1 MHLKGFR
8 SIFLHGIILAFL
20 FEVCSCD
27 DDFRCPYNI
36 HVNKGQIIEAKASV
50 DNGASFLKHY
60 EVRDARECYKLCCE
74 RRNCDLAQMQYKNY
88 TDGFFSELQKVC
100 FMFHCGKPSKC
111 LFGQHD
117 HYATISY
124 DRPSEELSYIDG
136 NQFGPSSVK
145 TGEAKLGTA
154 KEIKPSVR
162 EGNTKDRVQGS
173 SQYKP
178 PSRQYTTEEQDK
190 YEEEEDLR
198 SSWKQKSYEGSTV
211 HSKQPFGKDRY
222 HSKNTHESLSAK
234 KLSRPVLDKDEYSE
248 NSQESQK
255 PYYQVT
261 SNHPDFPTKHQH
273 VNIKGPVRPGNPV
286 KEVAKEPTEEKATT
300 HDSDDVDREL
310 ERKLEE
316 LMPKTDT
323 QQYQPSGGDTKAVPT
338 TVKPTFHQWRQ
349 FVDNN
354 PNFPYTIP
362 SKVEHPL
369 EQAVEKQTEKP
380 VEKPVQKKPV
390 EIPAQKQVDLP
401 VQKPVEVPVQKPVQV
416 PEQRPVQVPVQRPVE
431 ETVQKVPVQKK
442 PIEVP
447 VQKKPVEVP
456 LLKPVEKPIQT
467 QVPKPWQE
475 PTEPETEP
483 PKPTEP
489 IIMTEKARV
498 HDEPKQQQDVRPLI
512 EVPIQS
518 KNISDV
524 VVIETHRL
532 KIIENKAVL
541 PLAIFLVI
549 AILLLFVVALRLR
562 IVKSRLKRRPFATD
576 DADYLI
582 NGMYL

>member
-1 MHLKGFR
+1 MIYL
-8 SIFLHGIILAFL
+8 L
-20 FEVCSCD
+20 
-27 DDFRCPYNI
+27 
-36 HVNKGQIIEAKASV
+36 
-50 DNGASFLKHY
+50 
-60 EVRDARECYKLCCE
+60 
-74 RRNCDLAQMQYKNY
+74 
-88 TDGFFSELQKVC
+88 
-100 FMFHCGKPSKC
+100 
-111 LFGQHD
+111 
-117 HYATISY
+117 
-124 DRPSEELSYIDG
+124 
-136 NQFGPSSVK
+136 
-145 TGEAKLGTA
+145 
-154 KEIKPSVR
+154 
-162 EGNTKDRVQGS
+162 GNTKDRVQGS

-178 PSRQYTTEEQDK
+178 PSRQYTTDEQDK
-190 YEEEEDLR
+190 YEEEEDLM
-198 SSWKQKSYEGSTV
+198 SPWKQKSYEGSTV

-234 KLSRPVLDKDEYSE
+234 KPSRPVLDKDEYSE

-255 PYYQVT
+255 PYHQVT

-273 VNIKGPVRPGNPV
+273 VNMKGPVRPGNPV
-286 KEVAKEPTEEKATT
+286 KEVAEEPTEEKTTT

-323 QQYQPSGGDTKAVPT
+323 QQYQPSGGDMKAVPT

-362 SKVEHPL
+362 SEVEHPSK
-369 EQAVEKQTEKP
+369 QAVEKQTEKP

-390 EIPAQKQVDLP
+390 KIPAQKQVDVP
-401 VQKPVEVPVQKPVQV
+401 VQRPVEVPVQKPVQV

-442 PIEVP
+442 PIEVPVQKKPIKVP

-498 HDEPKQQQDVRPLI
+498 HDGMELIPIFTPPFPFIHTVAPLFTTLSFPALTLTHTFLSQPLSYSIPFILSHFLPHNLLYLNFHTVLKVPSSLISSLRPSHTSSLFYPLFCSFFSPLL
-512 EVPIQS
+512 VPFLS
-518 KNISDV
+518 NFS
-524 VVIETHRL
+524 
-532 KIIENKAVL
+532 VL
-541 PLAIFLVI
+541 FSVLSA
-549 AILLLFVVALRLR
+549 LL
-562 IVKSRLKRRPFATD
+562 SS
-576 DADYLI
+576 
-582 NGMYL
+582 

>member
-8 SIFLHGIILAFL
+8 TMFLRGIVLAFL
-20 FEVCSCD
+20 FAVCFSQD
-27 DDFRCPYNI
+27 DDYRCPYNI

-50 DNGASFLKHY
+50 NNGASFLKHY

-88 TDGFFSELQKVC
+88 TDGFFSELKKIC
-100 FMFHCGKPSKC
+100 YMFHCGKPSKC

-124 DRPSEELSYIDG
+124 DRPNEELSYLDG
-136 NQFGPSSVK
+136 NQYGPSVK
-145 TGEAKLGTA
+145 TGKAKFGIA
-154 KEIKPSVR
+154 KEIKPSIH
-162 EGNTKDRVQGS
+162 EGKVSGS
-173 SQYKP
+173 SRHKP
-178 PSRQYTTEEQDK
+178 PTRPHVTKEQEK
-190 YEEEEDLR
+190 YEEEEDLM
-198 SSWKQKSYEGSTV
+198 SPWKQKSYEEGSV

-222 HSKNTHESLSAK
+222 HSKNTQESSSLST
-234 KLSRPVLDKDEYSE
+234 KLSRPGIDKDEYSE
-248 NSQESQK
+248 NYQEREK
-255 PYYQVT
+255 PHYQVT
-261 SNHPDFPTKHQH
+261 SNHPDSPTKHKH
-273 VNIKGPVRPGNPV
+273 VNLKGPARPGKEGG
-286 KEVAKEPTEEKATT
+286 KEVVEEPTEEKVTT
-300 HDSDDVDREL
+300 QDSGDMDAEL

-316 LMPKTDT
+316 LMPNTDN
-323 QQYQPSGGDTKAVPT
+323 QQYQPSGSEVKAVPT
-338 TVKPTFHQWRQ
+338 TTKPTTFHQWRQ

-362 SKVEHPL
+362 SE
-369 EQAVEKQTEKP
+369 EAEEKP
-380 VEKPVQKKPV
+380 TKKLVEKPVDV
-390 EIPAQKQVDLP
+390 P
-401 VQKPVEVPVQKPVQV
+401 VQKPVEVPVQKPV
-416 PEQRPVQVPVQRPVE
+416 E
-431 ETVQKVPVQKK
+431 VPVQK
-442 PIEVP
+442 PVEVP

-456 LLKPVEKPIQT
+456 VQKKPVEVPVQKKPVEVPVQKPVERPT
-467 QVPKPWQE
+467 QKPWQK
-475 PTEPETEP
+475 PAQSETESH
-483 PKPTEP
+483 KPTEHS
-489 IIMTEKARV
+489 IMTEEARV
-498 HDEPKQQQDVRPLI
+498 QNGQKQQQDESPLI

-541 PLAIFLVI
+541 PLAVFLVI

>member
-1 MHLKGFR
+1 M
-8 SIFLHGIILAFL
+8 
-20 FEVCSCD
+20 
-27 DDFRCPYNI
+27 
-36 HVNKGQIIEAKASV
+36 
-50 DNGASFLKHY
+50 
-60 EVRDARECYKLCCE
+60 
-74 RRNCDLAQMQYKNY
+74 
-88 TDGFFSELQKVC
+88 TD
-100 FMFHCGKPSKC
+100 
-111 LFGQHD
+111 
-117 HYATISY
+117 
-124 DRPSEELSYIDG
+124 
-136 NQFGPSSVK
+136 
-145 TGEAKLGTA
+145 
-154 KEIKPSVR
+154 
-162 EGNTKDRVQGS
+162 
-173 SQYKP
+173 
-178 PSRQYTTEEQDK
+178 EQDK
-190 YEEEEDLR
+190 YEEEEDLM
-198 SSWKQKSYEGSTV
+198 SPWKQKSYEGSTV

-234 KLSRPVLDKDEYSE
+234 KPSRPVLDKDEYSE

-273 VNIKGPVRPGNPV
+273 VNMKGPVRPGNPV
-286 KEVAKEPTEEKATT
+286 KEVAEEPTEEKATT
-300 HDSDDVDREL
+300 HNSDDVDREL

-362 SKVEHPL
+362 SEVEHPL

-390 EIPAQKQVDLP
+390 KIPAQKQVDVP
-401 VQKPVEVPVQKPVQV
+401 VQRPVEVPVQKPVQV

-447 VQKKPVEVP
+447 VQKKPIEVPVQKKPIEVPVQKKPVEVP
-456 LLKPVEKPIQT
+456 SLKPVEKPIQT

-475 PTEPETEP
+475 PIEPETEP

-498 HDEPKQQQDVRPLI
+498 HDGMELIPIFTPPFPFIHTVAPFFTTLSFPALTLTHTFLSQPLSYSIPFTLSHFLPHNLLHLNFHTVLKVPSSLIYPSNPLI
-512 EVPIQS
+512 LLVSFILSFVLFFSPLLVPFLS
-518 KNISDV
+518 NFS
-524 VVIETHRL
+524 
-532 KIIENKAVL
+532 VL
-541 PLAIFLVI
+541 FSVLST
-549 AILLLFVVALRLR
+549 LL
-562 IVKSRLKRRPFATD
+562 SS
-576 DADYLI
+576 
-582 NGMYL
+582 

>member
-1 MHLKGFR
+1 MIYL
-8 SIFLHGIILAFL
+8 L
-20 FEVCSCD
+20 
-27 DDFRCPYNI
+27 
-36 HVNKGQIIEAKASV
+36 
-50 DNGASFLKHY
+50 
-60 EVRDARECYKLCCE
+60 
-74 RRNCDLAQMQYKNY
+74 
-88 TDGFFSELQKVC
+88 
-100 FMFHCGKPSKC
+100 
-111 LFGQHD
+111 
-117 HYATISY
+117 
-124 DRPSEELSYIDG
+124 
-136 NQFGPSSVK
+136 
-145 TGEAKLGTA
+145 
-154 KEIKPSVR
+154 
-162 EGNTKDRVQGS
+162 GNTKDRVQGS

-198 SSWKQKSYEGSTV
+198 SPWKQKSYEGSTA

-234 KLSRPVLDKDEYSE
+234 KPSRPVLDKDEYSE

-273 VNIKGPVRPGNPV
+273 VNMKGPVRPGNPV
-286 KEVAKEPTEEKATT
+286 KEVAEELTEEKATT
-300 HDSDDVDREL
+300 HNSDDVDREL

-390 EIPAQKQVDLP
+390 EIPAQKQVDVP
-401 VQKPVEVPVQKPVQV
+401 VQRPVEVPVQKPVQV
-416 PEQRPVQVPVQRPVE
+416 PEQRPVQVPVQRPLE
-431 ETVQKVPVQKK
+431 ETVQKVPVQKKPIEVPVQKK

-456 LLKPVEKPIQT
+456 LLKPVEKQIQT

-498 HDEPKQQQDVRPLI
+498 HDGMELIPIFTPPFPFIHTVAPLFTTLSFPALTLTHTFLSQPLSYSIPFILSHFLPHNLLYLNFHTVLKVPSSLISSLRPSHTSSLFYPLFCSFFSPLL
-512 EVPIQS
+512 VPFLS
-518 KNISDV
+518 NFS
-524 VVIETHRL
+524 
-532 KIIENKAVL
+532 VL
-541 PLAIFLVI
+541 FSVLSA
-549 AILLLFVVALRLR
+549 LL
-562 IVKSRLKRRPFATD
+562 SS
-576 DADYLI
+576 
-582 NGMYL
+582 

>member
-1 MHLKGFR
+1 MIYL
-8 SIFLHGIILAFL
+8 L
-20 FEVCSCD
+20 
-27 DDFRCPYNI
+27 
-36 HVNKGQIIEAKASV
+36 
-50 DNGASFLKHY
+50 
-60 EVRDARECYKLCCE
+60 
-74 RRNCDLAQMQYKNY
+74 
-88 TDGFFSELQKVC
+88 
-100 FMFHCGKPSKC
+100 
-111 LFGQHD
+111 
-117 HYATISY
+117 
-124 DRPSEELSYIDG
+124 
-136 NQFGPSSVK
+136 
-145 TGEAKLGTA
+145 
-154 KEIKPSVR
+154 
-162 EGNTKDRVQGS
+162 GNTKDRVQGS

-198 SSWKQKSYEGSTV
+198 SPWKQKSYEGSTA

-234 KLSRPVLDKDEYSE
+234 KPSRPVLDKDEYSE

-273 VNIKGPVRPGNPV
+273 VNMKGPVRPGNPV
-286 KEVAKEPTEEKATT
+286 KEVAEELTEEKATT
-300 HDSDDVDREL
+300 HNSDDVDREL
-310 ERKLEE
+310 EKKLEE

-362 SKVEHPL
+362 SEVEHPL

-390 EIPAQKQVDLP
+390 EIPAQKQVDVP
-401 VQKPVEVPVQKPVQV
+401 VQRPVEVPVQKPVQV
-416 PEQRPVQVPVQRPVE
+416 PEQRPVE

-447 VQKKPVEVP
+447 VQKKPIEVPVQKKPVEVP
-456 LLKPVEKPIQT
+456 SLKPVEKQIQT

-498 HDEPKQQQDVRPLI
+498 HDGMELIPIFTPPFPFIHTVAPFFTTLSFPALTLTHTFLSQPLSYSIPFTLSHFLPHNLLHLNFHTVLKVPSSLIYPSNPLI
-512 EVPIQS
+512 LLVSFILSFVLFFSPLLVPFLS
-518 KNISDV
+518 NFS
-524 VVIETHRL
+524 
-532 KIIENKAVL
+532 VL
-541 PLAIFLVI
+541 FSVLSA
-549 AILLLFVVALRLR
+549 LL
-562 IVKSRLKRRPFATD
+562 SS
-576 DADYLI
+576 
-582 NGMYL
+582 

>member
-1 MHLKGFR
+1 MIYL
-8 SIFLHGIILAFL
+8 L
-20 FEVCSCD
+20 
-27 DDFRCPYNI
+27 
-36 HVNKGQIIEAKASV
+36 
-50 DNGASFLKHY
+50 
-60 EVRDARECYKLCCE
+60 
-74 RRNCDLAQMQYKNY
+74 
-88 TDGFFSELQKVC
+88 
-100 FMFHCGKPSKC
+100 
-111 LFGQHD
+111 
-117 HYATISY
+117 
-124 DRPSEELSYIDG
+124 
-136 NQFGPSSVK
+136 
-145 TGEAKLGTA
+145 
-154 KEIKPSVR
+154 
-162 EGNTKDRVQGS
+162 GNTKDRVQGS

-198 SSWKQKSYEGSTV
+198 SPWKQKSYEGSTV

-234 KLSRPVLDKDEYSE
+234 KPSRPVLDKDEYSE

-273 VNIKGPVRPGNPV
+273 VNMKGPVRPGNPV

-300 HDSDDVDREL
+300 HDTDDVDREL

-354 PNFPYTIP
+354 PNFPYKIP
-362 SKVEHPL
+362 SEVEHPS

-390 EIPAQKQVDLP
+390 KIPAQKQVDVP
-401 VQKPVEVPVQKPVQV
+401 VQRPVEVPVQKPVQV

-447 VQKKPVEVP
+447 VQKKPIEVP
-456 LLKPVEKPIQT
+456 VQKKPLEVPSLKPVEKPIQT

-475 PTEPETEP
+475 PIEPETEP

-498 HDEPKQQQDVRPLI
+498 HDGMELIPFPFIHTVAPFFTTLSFPALTLTHTFLSQPLSYSIPFTLSHFLPHNLLHLNFHTVLKVPSSLIYPSNPLI
-512 EVPIQS
+512 LLVSFILSFVLFFSPLLVPFLS
-518 KNISDV
+518 NFS
-524 VVIETHRL
+524 
-532 KIIENKAVL
+532 VL
-541 PLAIFLVI
+541 FSVLST
-549 AILLLFVVALRLR
+549 LL
-562 IVKSRLKRRPFATD
+562 SS
-576 DADYLI
+576 
-582 NGMYL
+582 

>member
-1 MHLKGFR
+1 MIYL
-8 SIFLHGIILAFL
+8 L
-20 FEVCSCD
+20 
-27 DDFRCPYNI
+27 
-36 HVNKGQIIEAKASV
+36 
-50 DNGASFLKHY
+50 
-60 EVRDARECYKLCCE
+60 
-74 RRNCDLAQMQYKNY
+74 
-88 TDGFFSELQKVC
+88 
-100 FMFHCGKPSKC
+100 
-111 LFGQHD
+111 
-117 HYATISY
+117 
-124 DRPSEELSYIDG
+124 
-136 NQFGPSSVK
+136 
-145 TGEAKLGTA
+145 
-154 KEIKPSVR
+154 
-162 EGNTKDRVQGS
+162 GNTKDRVQES

-178 PSRQYTTEEQDK
+178 PSRHYTTEEQDK

-198 SSWKQKSYEGSTV
+198 SPWKQKSYEGSAV

-234 KLSRPVLDKDEYSE
+234 KPSRPVLDKDEYSE

-273 VNIKGPVRPGNPV
+273 VNMKGPVRPGNPV

-300 HDSDDVDREL
+300 HNSDDVDREL

-338 TVKPTFHQWRQ
+338 TAKPTFHQWRQ

-362 SKVEHPL
+362 SEVEHPL

-390 EIPAQKQVDLP
+390 EIPAQKQVDVP
-401 VQKPVEVPVQKPVQV
+401 VQKLVEVPVQKPVQV

-475 PTEPETEP
+475 PTEPEKEP

-489 IIMTEKARV
+489 IIITEKARV
-498 HDEPKQQQDVRPLI
+498 HDGMELIPIFTPPFPFIHTDAPFFTTLSFPALTLTHTFLSQPLSYSIPFTLSHFLPHNLLHLNFHTVLKVPSSLISSLKPSHTSSLFYPLLFFFLSPSCPLSLQLFSPLLCSFCPSKLIVFLTPPLI
-512 EVPIQS
+512 PS
-518 KNISDV
+518 S
-524 VVIETHRL
+524 
-532 KIIENKAVL
+532 AY
-541 PLAIFLVI
+541 
-549 AILLLFVVALRLR
+549 
-562 IVKSRLKRRPFATD
+562 S
-576 DADYLI
+576 
-582 NGMYL
+582 